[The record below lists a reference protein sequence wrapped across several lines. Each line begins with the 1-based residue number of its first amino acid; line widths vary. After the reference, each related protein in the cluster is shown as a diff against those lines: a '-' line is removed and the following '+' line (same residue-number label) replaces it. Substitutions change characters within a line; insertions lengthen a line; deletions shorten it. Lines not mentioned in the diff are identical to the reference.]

1 MFWSLFTAGAGKA
14 GGSLLSS
21 KPFQIFLIV
30 IIVVVVIWYVG
41 RKMGLEEAAKEKP
54 LPNSGSG
61 IPQVKNPDG
70 TTSSWSPKALADE
83 IYSKLNGIT
92 TSGISKMNTLNK
104 IMVLTD
110 DQCTALYNY
119 FNKQYGKGETLTQW
133 IEGEWFMS
141 AKDKIVTR
149 LKSLGLD

>member
-41 RKMGLEEAAKEKP
+41 RKMGLEEASKDKP

-70 TTSSWSPKALADE
+70 STGSWSPKGLADE
-83 IYSKLNGIT
+83 IYSRLKGIT
-92 TSGISKMNTLNK
+92 TTGITKMLTLNK
-104 IMVLTD
+104 IMALTD

-119 FNKQYGKGETLTQW
+119 FNKTYGQGETLTQW
-133 IEGEWFMS
+133 IKGEWFMS
-141 AKDKIVTR
+141 AKDKIVER
-149 LKSLGLD
+149 LKSLGLN